1 MIRGVAPQAGG
12 NALIKNAVDAL
23 KRWADEH
30 REWIIIGVALPAGT
44 AAGAVERGKA
54 WFRRKPKPSE
64 HDARVR
70 RIQRD
75 VQRYARAREAGEA
88 WAQRPLRTDRK
99 GAASL
104 NVRMSDK
111 SASQTVSMSDL
122 TNILDLDTARGVV
135 RVEPFVTVGDAAAYL
150 DERGLQM
157 EATIE
162 MKDATL
168 GGLVMA
174 LGMTTHSHVAGLV
187 HDTVVAYEIVT
198 AKGELLRVTA
208 DNEHADLF
216 RALPWSHGTLGLLV
230 AMEMRVLPAPSHVRL
245 VYRPFYSLEAY
256 AREYERLA
264 REENPPHFIEV
275 NIFGKDRAVLMEGHL
290 ATEAEVRDSGLEVN
304 AVDKATNKLFFKHVE
319 SMLELGEGQRH
330 EELIPMY
337 DYLMRHDRSMCMCLA
352 QILPTANEAWFR
364 YTMGWMLPPNM
375 AFLKGSRPELERENT
390 IRKQVWQEF
399 AFPAEHF
406 AEMVERVHEEFE
418 IYPLLAYPC
427 KVIDHGGI
435 VRLPGNHGTPYGG
448 TPEVG
453 AFLDIGIYGVPQR
466 ILNGDPKFDAV
477 TRVRRLE
484 EHVRKMGGFLHTYCD
499 VFSTEDEFM
508 EMFDHTLWQAM
519 RDRYD
524 ANGTFPTIYE
534 KVKPEVDPLG
544 FLEEERAWREEAE
557 ESGPGAVPDG
567 VRAVE
572 KAW

>member
-1 MIRGVAPQAGG
+1 MSGIGKPT
-12 NALIKNAVDAL
+12 DAL

-44 AAGAVERGKA
+44 AARAVERVKS
-54 WFRRKPKPSE
+54 WFRPSPKPSK
-64 HDARVR
+64 HDQRVSRIQAEVR
-70 RIQRD
+70 RYAEARD
-75 VQRYARAREAGEA
+75 AGEA
-88 WAQRPLRTDRK
+88 WAQKPLRTDRK

-111 SASQTVSMSDL
+111 SGSQTVNMSDL
-122 TNILDLDTARGVV
+122 TNIVEIDEARGVI

-150 DERGLQM
+150 DERGLQL

-162 MKDATL
+162 MKEATL

-174 LGMTTHSHVAGLV
+174 LGLTTHSHVCGLV
-187 HDTVVAYEIVT
+187 HDTVVAYEIIT

-230 AMEMRVLPAPSHVRL
+230 ALEMRVIPAWTHVRL

-256 AREYERLA
+256 AKEYERLVRA
-264 REENPPHFIEV
+264 EDPPHFIEALV
-275 NIFGKDRAVLMEGHL
+275 FRKDRAVLMEGYP
-290 ATEAEVRDSGLEVN
+290 ATKAEVRDSGLPVN
-304 AVDKATNKLFFKHVE
+304 AVDKPTKRLFYKHVE
-319 SMLELGEGQRH
+319 GMLDLGEGQRR

-375 AFLKGSRPELERENT
+375 TFLKGTRPDQERENT

-399 AFPAEHF
+399 AFPAENF
-406 AEMVERVHEEFE
+406 GEMVMRAHEEFE

-435 VRLPGNHGTPYGG
+435 VRLPGNHGKPYRG
-448 TPEVG
+448 TPETT
-453 AFLDIGIYGVPQR
+453 AFLDLGIYGIPQR
-466 ILNGDPKFDAV
+466 IKDRDEHFDTV
-477 TRVRRLE
+477 TRVRRFE
-484 EHVRKMGGFLHTYCD
+484 ARVREIGGFLHTYCD
-499 VFSTEDEFM
+499 VFSTEEEFE
-508 EMFDHTLWQAM
+508 EMFDHTLWREM
-519 RDRYD
+519 RKKYEADG
-524 ANGTFPTIYE
+524 AFPTIYE
-534 KVKPEVDPLG
+534 KVKPEIDPLRY
-544 FLEEERAWREEAE
+544 LEEERSWSEA
-557 ESGPGAVPDG
+557 PPNRHGATTSQQPC
-567 VRAVE
+567 
-572 KAW
+572 